1 MVVEYASRTPDTL
14 TLPCDSCQEWQ
25 TKYNVCRRPLSQLV
39 LCIPLEHLPPLGR
52 NKVPII
58 HARALYALDVVPDF
72 EKPLSS
78 VCSGAVKDEEAMICV
93 SGDEFEVIRQRTVEY
108 IAGERVPRRDL
119 GFILQVKPCCDSIY
133 AQWVLLQEPRR
144 RQLFSQSSYNSHEV
158 IFDRR
163 SKELVEFI
171 EVLYFRVR
179 LWVNE
184 LQKCPDDGAAF
195 RDRYNGMIFVGR

>member
-14 TLPCDSCQEWQ
+14 TLSCDPCQEWQ
-25 TKYNVCRRPLSQLV
+25 TKYNVCCRPSSQLL
-39 LCIPLEHLPPLGR
+39 LCIPLKHLPPLGR
-52 NKVPII
+52 NKIPVVR
-58 HARALYALDVVPDF
+58 ACALYALDVIPDL

-93 SGDEFEVIRQRTVEY
+93 SGNEFEIIRQWAVEY

-133 AQWVLLQEPRR
+133 AQGVLLQEPRR
-144 RQLFSQSSYNSHEV
+144 HQLFPQSSYNSHEV

-163 SKELVEFI
+163 SEELVEFI
-171 EVLYFRVR
+171 EMLYFGVR

-195 RDRYNGMIFVGR
+195 RDGYDRMIFVGR